1 MAEKDNANSKLQSRR
16 NETGPMRLEELPGM
30 KICAQFFPATT
41 NYSKSAKILGYKSK
55 PFNDFYTKIINTDII
70 KWIGKITH

>member
-1 MAEKDNANSKLQSRR
+1 
-16 NETGPMRLEELPGM
+16 MRLEELPGHEDLRPV
-30 KICAQFFPATT
+30 FFPATT

-70 KWIGKITH
+70 KMDR